1 MDCETML
8 AQLAEVE
15 RHIERGEILIVRQQ
29 QLISEL
35 ERTHR
40 DPTEAQTLL
49 RRAEDLQAK
58 LSQERDRL
66 RTDLAKYGDLTG
78 GKHPGTSWS

>member
-1 MDCETML
+1 MDSETML
-8 AQLAEVE
+8 AQLVEVQ

-29 QLISEL
+29 ALIIQL
-35 ERTHR
+35 ERSNR

-49 RRAEDLQAK
+49 RRAEELQAK

-66 RTDLAKYGDLTG
+66 RTDLARYDDFTG
-78 GKHPGTSWS
+78 PKHPGTH